1 MLYSIFVLVNSV
13 NEMSQTITQWLIGG
27 PSDLIEVSNKDRKG
41 KPLRT
46 VLNLQTG
53 LIRNDPI
60 PTDAELST
68 FYSTD
73 YRVAYK
79 GAAKPRKRQAFRNFR
94 RAAAHIDEFADVIAP
109 AQSVLDV
116 GAGSGE
122 FLFLVRAI
130 GKSGVGLE
138 PNEGYSRFCREEY
151 ALDVQTSAIK
161 STLFKQAS
169 FDFIRLN
176 HVLEHLNDPIKYLT
190 MISNWLK
197 PGGVLYVE
205 VPNIET
211 YCRTK
216 SKGGLFHYG
225 HIFNYS
231 PSTLRAVAALA
242 GLKERDLTME
252 RSKGTT
258 GVFFV
263 ADGSA
268 RPESLENR
276 AHAESL
282 KTLLERHA
290 FNGPAKGLGE
300 KLLRKLQTRFNEFL
314 NTRGSKSFSD
324 IGYQVAG
331 QMAAGRSA
339 SHRSG

>member
-1 MLYSIFVLVNSV
+1 
-13 NEMSQTITQWLIGG
+13 MSQTITQWLIGG

-41 KPLRT
+41 KPLRA

-73 YRVAYK
+73 YRVVYK
-79 GAAKPRKRQAFRNFR
+79 GASIPRKQQAFRNFR

-151 ALDVQTSAIK
+151 GLDVQTSAIE
-161 STLFKQAS
+161 SSLFNQAS
-169 FDFIRLN
+169 FDLIRLN
-176 HVLEHLNDPIKYLT
+176 HVLEHLNDPIKYLS

-205 VPNIET
+205 VPNIES
-211 YCRTK
+211 YCMTK

-242 GLKERDLTME
+242 GLKEHDLTME
-252 RSKGTT
+252 RSKGST

-268 RPESLENR
+268 RSEVLENR

-282 KTLLERHA
+282 KTLLESHA
-290 FNGPAKGLGE
+290 SNGPAQGVGT
-300 KLLRKLQTRFNEFL
+300 KLLRKLGTSFYEFV
-314 NTRGSKSFSD
+314 NTRGNKSFSD
-324 IGYQVAG
+324 IGSQVVG
-331 QMAAGRSA
+331 QMGEGRRA
-339 SHRSG
+339 SGAMRSP